1 MHKLSWTGFQG
12 ITSDGEFD
20 GDSDLCLQAEWGESQ
35 RNNDTCQHSVSPMTL
50 PPALDLLPDNSI
62 FPHKSLALF

>member
-35 RNNDTCQHSVSPMTL
+35 TKKQ
-50 PPALDLLPDNSI
+50 
-62 FPHKSLALF
+62 